1 MVLGMAQPIS
11 LRVIGDDADHTPITI
26 PVGETVI
33 GREPDDGVELSF
45 QSISREHGI
54 IANFGGQWFFQD
66 LESTNGSW
74 INGLEAVPR
83 EWSILRHHDYL
94 QLADR
99 VFRVHFGGDEQFQNS
114 VGLHALNV
122 TTGRLLFVF
131 RDGVFAQEMPIPQEG
146 KQLVVGGDGA
156 DLPLRA
162 DISSSPGLVVHQR
175 QTSLV
180 AYSVE
185 LGHKATLNRDLLLR
199 TTELYDRD
207 VLQIGEY
214 LIIIHDPPVL
224 DRNSIG
230 AGFSAGGGGTRTDL
244 REWIESEQDN
254 QPDAPTNEGPNQIA
268 RIGGDDGESVMKPE
282 FVNERA
288 TIMFSEEDA
297 PFSLGEWES
306 AQDEGD
312 VSFSRRPTLVGQFG
326 RLYEDADEEGNPSS
340 MQISHGS
347 KNNATTFSART
358 VSGERLTFF
367 VALLLFLL
375 LFVVVAWWLFLS

>member
-1 MVLGMAQPIS
+1 MVLGMVQPIS

-33 GREPDDGVELSF
+33 GREPDNGVELSF

-66 LESTNGSW
+66 LQSTNGSW
-74 INGLEAVPR
+74 INGIEAVPR

-99 VFRVHFGGDEQFQNS
+99 VFRVQFDGDEQFQNS
-114 VGLHALNV
+114 AGIHALNV

-131 RDGVFAQEMPIPQEG
+131 RDGAFAQEIPIPQEG
-146 KQLVVGGDGA
+146 KHLLVGGDGA

-162 DISSSPGLVVHQR
+162 DISSSPGLVINQR

-185 LGHKATLNRDLLLR
+185 LGHKATLNGDLLLR
-199 TTELYDRD
+199 TTDLYDRD
-207 VLQIGEY
+207 GLQIGEY

-244 REWIESEQDN
+244 REWIESEQRDQPEGQIIDSDN
-254 QPDAPTNEGPNQIA
+254 QERRFGDEEG
-268 RIGGDDGESVMKPE
+268 GSLVKPE

-306 AQDEGD
+306 AQEEGD

-326 RLYEDADEEGNPSS
+326 RLYEDADEEGNPNP
-340 MQISHGS
+340 MHISHGS
-347 KNNATTFSART
+347 KEVATFSAGT

-375 LFVVVAWWLFLS
+375 LFVLVAWWLFLS